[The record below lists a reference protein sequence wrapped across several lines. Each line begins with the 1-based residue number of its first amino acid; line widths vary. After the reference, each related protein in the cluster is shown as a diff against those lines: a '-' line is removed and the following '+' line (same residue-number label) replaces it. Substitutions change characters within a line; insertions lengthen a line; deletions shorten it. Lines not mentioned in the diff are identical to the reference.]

1 MVRITG
7 TISLAYVYVV
17 GAQQELFQWQ
27 PCAFSEDPRLECGSL
42 RVPLNHLHP
51 SVNETIDIAVRRYR
65 VENGTQSLGTILVNP
80 GGPGHHGTA
89 MASAGLAT
97 YLGGQYDVLGF
108 DPRGVGLSRPA
119 RCTKN
124 GYTSLREWPSLSNL
138 PFDSPTAEKSLARYG
153 ASLEAIVRRCEKYDG
168 QYLKYLSTA
177 FVARDMDLIRAAL
190 NESVVNYYGV
200 SYGSTLGATYANMYP
215 NRVGRFVIDSVLD
228 PTLYTGAPSNLLA
241 KSTVDADETFDGFA
255 DACEK
260 AGPLKCPLAYAAQV
274 GKRVRAFLAGM
285 VESPLLV
292 PAGDDF
298 SVLTA
303 ADVRA
308 NILNTLYRPGQWLD
322 LAHRLHSLMEGMYE
336 ASPVDEVCPLTDSSY
351 LGMGMEFSIYIGN
364 DGDSERAQDWHGA
377 LREAKRKSPLF
388 GMQFASYA
396 LPARYWKVRP
406 IERYSGPWNTMLR
419 QPILILQ
426 NKLDPVTP
434 LRSARAL
441 AKTMGTNAVLVTRDG
456 FGHETSNTP
465 SKCIQNTLTAFFS
478 NGTYP
483 KHNSNCKVDMGPFDG
498 AGPHAARRAL
508 ADKMEAARQEVTK
521 ILTQARQPML

>member
-1 MVRITG
+1 MMPLIAR
-7 TISLAYVYVV
+7 SLKTLASS
-17 GAQQELFQWQ
+17 A
-27 PCAFSEDPRLECGSL
+27 GSL
-42 RVPLNHLHP
+42 RVPLNPLHP

-89 MASAGLAT
+89 MASAGMAT
-97 YLGGQYDVLGF
+97 YLGGEYDVLGF
-108 DPRGVGLSRPA
+108 DPRGCL
-119 RCTKN
+119 
-124 GYTSLREWPSLSNL
+124 WPSLSNL
-138 PFDSPTAEKSLARYG
+138 PFDSPTAEKSLVRYG

-190 NESVVNYYGV
+190 NESVVNYFGW
-200 SYGSTLGATYANMYP
+200 SYGSTLGVTYASMYP

-228 PTLYTGAPSNLLA
+228 PTLYTGPPSKLLA
-241 KSTVDADETFDGFA
+241 ESTVDADATFDGFA

-274 GKRVRAFLAGM
+274 GKRVRAFLDGM

-298 SVLTA
+298 SVITA
-303 ADVRA
+303 ADVRDD
-308 NILNTLYRPGQWLD
+308 ILNALYRPGHWLD
-322 LAHRLHSLMEGMYE
+322 LAHRLHSLMEGTYE
-336 ASPVDEVCPLTDSSY
+336 APPVDEVCPVTNSSY
-351 LGMGMEFSIYIGN
+351 LGMNMEFSIYIGN
-364 DGDSERAQDWHGA
+364 DGDSEQAQDWHGA

-388 GMQFASYA
+388 GMQFASNA
-396 LPARYWKVRP
+396 LPVRYWKVRP
-406 IERYSGPWNTMLR
+406 VERYTGPWNTTLR

-426 NKLDPVTP
+426 NKLDPATP
-434 LRSARAL
+434 LRSAQAL

-456 FGHETSNTP
+456 FGHETSSTP
-465 SKCIQNTLTAFFS
+465 CKCIENVLTAFFNS
-478 NGTYP
+478 GTYP
-483 KHNSNCKVDMGPFDG
+483 KHNFNCKVDMGPFDG

-508 ADKMEAARQEVTK
+508 AETK
-521 ILTQARQPML
+521 ILPQARRPML

>member
-1 MVRITG
+1 MVRFTG

-17 GAQQELFQWQ
+17 GAQQELFQWH
-27 PCAFSEDPRLECGSL
+27 PCASSQVPRLECGSL
-42 RVPLNHLHP
+42 RVPLNHLDP
-51 SVNETIDIAVRRYR
+51 SVKETIDIAVRRYR
-65 VENGTQSLGTILVNP
+65 VENGTPSLGTILINP
-80 GGPGHHGTA
+80 GGPGSPGTTD
-89 MASAGLAT
+89 ASADVAN
-97 YLGGQYDVLGF
+97 YLGGQYDILGF

-124 GYTSLREWPSLSNL
+124 GYTSLSEWPSKSNL
-138 PFDSPTAEKSLARYG
+138 PFDAPTAEQSLARYG

-190 NESVVNYYGV
+190 NESVVNYFGW
-200 SYGSTLGATYANMYP
+200 SYGSTLGVTYANMYP

-228 PTLYTGAPSNLLA
+228 PTLYTGPPSKLLA
-241 KSTVDADETFDGFA
+241 ESTVDADATFDGFA

-274 GKRVRAFLAGM
+274 GKRVRAFLDGM

-298 SVLTA
+298 SVITA
-303 ADVRA
+303 ADVRDD
-308 NILNTLYRPGQWLD
+308 ILNALYRPGHWLD
-322 LAHRLHSLMEGMYE
+322 LAHRLHSLMEGTYE
-336 ASPVDEVCPLTDSSY
+336 APPVDEVCPVTNSSY
-351 LGMGMEFSIYIGN
+351 LGMNMEFSIYIGN
-364 DGDSERAQDWHGA
+364 DGDSEQAQDWHGA

-388 GMQFASYA
+388 GMQFASNA
-396 LPARYWKVRP
+396 LPVRYWKVRP
-406 IERYSGPWNTMLR
+406 VERYTGPWNTTLR

-426 NKLDPVTP
+426 NKLDPATP
-434 LRSARAL
+434 LRSAQAL

-456 FGHETSNTP
+456 FGHETSSTP
-465 SKCIQNTLTAFFS
+465 CKCIENVLTAFFNS
-478 NGTYP
+478 GTYP

-521 ILTQARQPML
+521 ILPQARRPML